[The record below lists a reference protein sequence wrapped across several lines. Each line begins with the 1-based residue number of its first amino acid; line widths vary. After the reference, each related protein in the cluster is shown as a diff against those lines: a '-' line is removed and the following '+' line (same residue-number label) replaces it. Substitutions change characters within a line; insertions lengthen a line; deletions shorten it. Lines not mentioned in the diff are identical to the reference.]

1 MTRSPQYV
9 HHSMIPILSFWGPCY
24 FSKGQDM
31 AKASQKKDDKDFNV
45 DFGSSKLGLG
55 GLFKGIENLIDLA
68 AKLKESGGQIS
79 KEGEV
84 DLSHLKEGMKGVFGF
99 SVRTAVGGEP
109 VVEPFGNI
117 KQTPTGPSVEDVR
130 EPLTDVFDEEHEI
143 RVLAEM
149 PGINQADIHLDLKD
163 DILDIRAESGKR
175 KYHKEVLL
183 PAPVKPATMTSRY
196 NNGILEIK
204 VSK

>member
-1 MTRSPQYV
+1 
-9 HHSMIPILSFWGPCY
+9 
-24 FSKGQDM
+24 M
-31 AKASQKKDDKDFNV
+31 AKASQKKDKDFDAGSGTGKGSQSAN
-45 DFGSSKLGLG
+45 DAFGVAKLGLG

-68 AKLKESGGQIS
+68 AKLKDSGGQIS
-79 KEGEV
+79 KEGEI

-99 SVRTAVGGEP
+99 SVKTAVGGEP
-109 VVEPFGNI
+109 IVEPFGNI

-149 PGINQADIHLDLKD
+149 PGINKDDIHLDLKD
-163 DILDIRAESGKR
+163 DILDIHAESGKR

-183 PAPVKPATMTSRY
+183 PAPVQPATMTSRY

-204 VSK
+204 VGK